1 MLAEAYYDNGKIEF
15 TRNYRFKHN
24 RFKISVKLPDE
35 EISDSS
41 IGTNEPLSESLQK
54 SDETY
59 MQKMMRRLDE
69 IRTMPLDDSKLP
81 ELTEKQLDRIKAFE
95 LRAQMRTEQG
105 RPV

>member
-24 RFKISVKLPDE
+24 RFKISVKLPDD
-35 EISDSS
+35 EITDESGDV
-41 IGTNEPLSESLQK
+41 NEPLSEKSQVSL
-54 SDETY
+54 ETY
-59 MQKMMRRLDE
+59 MQKMMKRLEE
-69 IRTMPLDDSKLP
+69 IRTMPLDESKIP

-95 LRAQMRTEQG
+95 VRAQMRTEQG